1 MALNRTHDASA
12 TSWIRSANADGADF
26 PIQNLPFAA
35 FRRRGSSEPFRGGVA
50 IGDRVLDLAELWATD
65 LLTGVAADAARA
77 CVRPVLN
84 DFIEMGPGAWTALRA
99 GLFDL
104 LHAGASQAVMVTVEK
119 CLIDIANAEYAVPTR
134 VGDFTDFYTSL
145 HHAVNIGKLFGI
157 EKPSPNFYTMPIA
170 YHGRSSTIGVSG
182 QSVPRPKGQ
191 ILSDPHGTVVFGPS
205 KRLDYEME
213 IGIIV
218 GPGNARGE
226 RISLRDADEHLF
238 GMCLLNDWSARDI
251 QVWEYQPLGPFNAK
265 NFATTISP
273 WIVTLEAL
281 EPFRVSPERDDGAPA
296 LLDYLRCERNQ
307 AQGAFDI
314 RLEVWLQAS
323 VDRRTSAPPVRVS
336 STSFRHQYWTAGQM
350 LAHHTS
356 GGCAMQSGDI
366 LGSGTVSG
374 PGDGEAGALIE
385 VTRAGATPLS
395 LGDGEVR
402 AFLEDRDTVIMRGW
416 CTRPGFRRIGF
427 GECRGQV
434 MEAVLD

>member
-1 MALNRTHDASA
+1 M
-12 TSWIRSANADGADF
+12 SWIPSANAAGADF

-50 IGDRVLDLAELWATD
+50 IGDRVLDLASLSASG
-65 LLTGVAADAARA
+65 LLAGMAADAARA
-77 CVRPVLN
+77 CAWPVLN
-84 DFIEMGPGAWTALRA
+84 DFIAMGHGAWSALRA

-104 LHAGASQAVMVTVEK
+104 LHASASQVVIAAVQRS
-119 CLIDIANAEYAVPTR
+119 LIDSGNTEYAVPTT

-145 HHAVNIGKLFGI
+145 YHAVNIGKLLGI
-157 EKPSPNFYTMPIA
+157 EKPSPNFFTMPIA

-191 ILSDPHGTVVFGPS
+191 IRSDTNDTLVFGPT

-213 IGIIV
+213 LGIVV
-218 GPGNARGE
+218 GPGNVRGE
-226 RISLRDADEHLF
+226 RIALSDADAHLF

-251 QVWEYQPLGPFNAK
+251 QIWEYQPLGPFNAK
-265 NFATTISP
+265 NFATTIAP

-281 EPFRVSPERDDGAPA
+281 EPFRVPHEHDDEAPP

-314 RLEVWLQAS
+314 QLEVWLQVSRDQCAS
-323 VDRRTSAPPVRVS
+323 GRPIRVS

-356 GGCAMQSGDI
+356 GGCAIRSGDI

-374 PGDGEAGALIE
+374 PNDGEAGALIE
-385 VTRAGATPLS
+385 ITRAGANPLS

-402 AFLEDRDTVIMRGW
+402 AFLEDGDTVIMRGW
-416 CTRPGFRRIGF
+416 CARPGFRSIGF

-434 MEAVLD
+434 TEAVRD